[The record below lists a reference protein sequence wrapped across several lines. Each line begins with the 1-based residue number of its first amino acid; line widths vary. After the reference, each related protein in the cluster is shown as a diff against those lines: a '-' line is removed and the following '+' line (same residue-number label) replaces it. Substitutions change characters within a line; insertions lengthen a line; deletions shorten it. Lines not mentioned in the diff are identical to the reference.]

1 MVTTREDYEVR
12 GVSSGAGGRRLL
24 PVAEIHLDELEAGR
38 GTRSEVCW
46 SRTEPCASCEGSGG
60 APGSIEMACPACEGT
75 GERHVEAAAPVGERV
90 LPVDVCATCGGRGRV
105 LSEPC
110 PACDGLGATSVEE
123 SAEVVVPAGVEDGT
137 RLRVGEDGSRAALV
151 RVFAAPPDRPL
162 VRYLAV
168 LGPLVAL
175 VCLWLLL
182 R

>member
-1 MVTTREDYEVR
+1 
-12 GVSSGAGGRRLL
+12 
-24 PVAEIHLDELEAGR
+24 
-38 GTRSEVCW
+38 
-46 SRTEPCASCEGSGG
+46 
-60 APGSIEMACPACEGT
+60 
-75 GERHVEAAAPVGERV
+75 VGERV

-110 PACDGLGATSVEE
+110 PACDALGATSVEE

-137 RLRVGEDGSRAALV
+137 RLPVGEDGSRAALV

-162 VRYLAV
+162 VRYLVV
-168 LGPLVAL
+168 LGLLVAL